1 MIHDFV
7 NHGTLRAAYCN
18 SLDISTYNSI
28 NNELC
33 SFRLPIIMGE
43 TKLREIY
50 RGNFG
55 CINLSAIHVT
65 LTTWCDVNQHH
76 ELSCSNISSLYQPH
90 KSFSSSFER
99 GKTSQTQTLSWEPAY
114 DGFESKGS
122 FLQLTVESGMK
133 GSSNGIKG
141 DDTFNF
147 DKLANRGSS
156 F

>member
-7 NHGTLRAAYCN
+7 NHSTLRAAYCN
-18 SLDISTYNSI
+18 SLDISPYKSI
-28 NNELC
+28 NSELC

-55 CINLSAIHVT
+55 CINLSEIHVT
-65 LTTWCDVNQHH
+65 LTAWCDVNQHH

-99 GKTSQTQTLSWEPAY
+99 GKTSQTQTLSWEPSLN
-114 DGFESKGS
+114 GFESKGS
-122 FLQLTVESGMK
+122 FLQLTGESGMK